1 MPTLSGN
8 TVSPCLPLK
17 RFFIAPLL
25 VIKTNFFTQILGS
38 PMLCFAVHALLLRGF
53 RRPGWFAPLLQYDCL
68 TNQLSQPLQCV
79 VTILFL
85 STKLLS
91 LDNNNTVLADTLV
104 VQRQKAL
111 LMKIGQRRGIDIE
124 AQVDRRSYLVDVL
137 ATGTLCSNRTE
148 LDFAFG
154 DADLAGNL

>member
-17 RFFIAPLL
+17 CFFIPPSL
-25 VIKTNFFTQILGS
+25 VIKTNFFTQVLGS

-53 RRPGWFAPLLQYDCL
+53 RRPGRFALLLQYDCL
-68 TNQLSQPLQCV
+68 ANQLSQPLQRFV
-79 VTILFL
+79 PIFFL
-85 STKLLS
+85 CAIALGLD
-91 LDNNNTVLADTLV
+91 DNNAVLTDALIA
-104 VQRQKAL
+104 QGQQAL
-111 LMKIGQRRGIDIE
+111 LMKIGQRRGIDVE
-124 AQVDRRSYLVDVL
+124 AQVYRRRYLVDVL
-137 ATGTLCSNRTE
+137 AACTLGSNRTE